1 VAFLLVDKPVDA
13 IDGGGAGQGQAGM
26 PVLPGASNILKS
38 LPTRGGHRTY
48 NHRHLKIEGRIP
60 PMELLRNC
68 GYDLRYGAVAPPH
81 IIQAECY
88 PWAR

>member
-1 VAFLLVDKPVDA
+1 
-13 IDGGGAGQGQAGM
+13 
-26 PVLPGASNILKS
+26 
-38 LPTRGGHRTY
+38 
-48 NHRHLKIEGRIP
+48 
-60 PMELLRNC
+60 MELLRNC